1 MQKFEDERG
10 NLFKKYQPAV
20 EEETKSENSLVTI
33 LRATIKALKVI
44 VQLQFNAERNNE
56 DSASS
61 QEDSRETMK
70 SLSRLSKLRWEVH
83 QIRSQ

>member
-1 MQKFEDERG
+1 MQKFEDERA
-10 NLFKKYQPAV
+10 NLYKKYQPAV

-33 LRATIKALKVI
+33 LRATIKALKDI

-61 QEDSRETMK
+61 QEDSR
-70 SLSRLSKLRWEVH
+70 
-83 QIRSQ
+83 